1 MQIYNGKGVSGG
13 IAIGRIRVYKKRGQ
27 EINCISV
34 TDTDKEL
41 IRFRDAKKEAA
52 RQIIS
57 KQKKNLLF
65 LFCLVIIIHIWE
77 KKMLLYLK
85 PIR

>member
-41 IRFRDAKKEAA
+41 IRFRDAKKEASRQLDILYEKALKDLGEENAA
-52 RQIIS
+52 RFEAHQMILEDVDF
-57 KQKKNLLF
+57 N
-65 LFCLVIIIHIWE
+65 
-77 KKMLLYLK
+77 
-85 PIR
+85 

>member
-52 RQIIS
+52 RQLDI
-57 KQKKNLLF
+57 LY
-65 LFCLVIIIHIWE
+65 E
-77 KKMLLYLK
+77 KALK
-85 PIR
+85 DLGEENAARSFM